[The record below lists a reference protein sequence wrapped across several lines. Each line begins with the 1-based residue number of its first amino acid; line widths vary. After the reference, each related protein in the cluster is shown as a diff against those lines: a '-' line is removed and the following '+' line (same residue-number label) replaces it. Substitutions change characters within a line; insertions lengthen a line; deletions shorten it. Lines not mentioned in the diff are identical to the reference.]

1 MDALDSK
8 SITVVSNQ
16 WHRNS
21 WVENYSNFTS
31 TKWFLPR
38 QQGSSKTKAC
48 LSKGSLDWEE
58 ISSLNSISSS
68 PKKSTSRRKR
78 ELCSCLRNDFGR
90 LKINYMISIKI
101 IEGAPYSQDFIMLKV
116 NHEGLL
122 WEFNF
127 SIAVSLKVYFRVE
140 QPSEHSIEGFIIP
153 SETPLSLLSAEAF
166 RTSLTP
172 LPYANHLNPI
182 YPLYQLLS
190 PQHPSLSPQATS

>member
-21 WVENYSNFTS
+21 LVGNYSNFTS

-38 QQGSSKTKAC
+38 QPELSKIKAC

-58 ISSLNSISSS
+58 ISSSNSISSS

-101 IEGAPYSQDFIMLKV
+101 IEGTPDSQGFIMLKV
-116 NHEGLL
+116 NQEGLL
-122 WEFNF
+122 WEFHF
-127 SIAVSLKVYFRVE
+127 SIAVSLKGYFRVE
-140 QPSEHSIEGFIIP
+140 QSSGRSIEGFIIP
-153 SETPLSLLSAEAF
+153 SETPLSLLSTEAF

-172 LPYANHLNPI
+172 LPSANHPNPI
-182 YPLYQLLS
+182 YPLYLQLS
-190 PQHPSLSPQATS
+190 PQHPSLSPQAIS